1 MSKFKVGDVVRYRD
15 DYVRG
20 GIGRIDSLD
29 HEEGIGVRVEEQDLE
44 WAYYGEN
51 SSVRYFAPEFL
62 EPVAD
67 SDAASSNDTTTDTDL
82 DAIIAKLERI
92 KALRTELG
100 L

>member
-1 MSKFKVGDVVRYRD
+1 MGEFKIGDRVRYRD

-20 GIGRIDSLD
+20 GIGRIDNLD
-29 HEEGIGVRVEEQDLE
+29 IKGSIGVRVEEHDLG
-44 WAYYGEN
+44 WAYSGEN
-51 SSVRYFAPEFL
+51 SSVRYFGPEHL
-62 EPVAD
+62 EPVAN
-67 SDAASSNDTTTDTDL
+67 SDTATAPTTTDDL